1 MKKSTEIFNDS
12 KRSLVNTR
20 TRIADNIR
28 TLDNKRA
35 VVNRALRKLGV
46 DKDDELNAYIAVSY
60 GVITLHLSMR
70 GLDSFKDSRLALM
83 LGRLEDLN
91 PRHVDNSEWADYI
104 EKSFTYKF
112 DDYRVVLEASVRSDS
127 PTCRRVVESVEMV
140 EQPKYK
146 IVCD

>member
-28 TLDNKRA
+28 TLDDKRA

-127 PTCRRVVESVEMV
+127 PTCRRVVESVEIV